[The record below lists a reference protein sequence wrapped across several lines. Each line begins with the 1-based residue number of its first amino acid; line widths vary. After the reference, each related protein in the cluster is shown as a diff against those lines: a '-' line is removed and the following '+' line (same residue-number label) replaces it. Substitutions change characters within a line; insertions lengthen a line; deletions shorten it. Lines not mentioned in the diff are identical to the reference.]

1 MFEQTPMLATNAVRV
16 LERRYLIKDDD
27 GRIVETPTELF
38 WRVANAIAAPDA
50 NYGASEADVK
60 RTAERF
66 YRAMAACEFMPN
78 SPTLMNAGRALG
90 QLSACF
96 VLPVGDSMEEIFE
109 SIKNAAL
116 IHKSGGGTGFA
127 FSRLRPRNS
136 VVAST
141 SGVASGPVSFM
152 KVFNAATEAVK
163 QGGTRRGANMGILRV
178 DHPDIEEFISCKD
191 DLTQVTNFNISVA
204 VTDEFM
210 EAVERGVPYNLYDPR
225 TRRPYIKDG
234 QPVTL
239 DARKVFNQVV
249 EHAWRTG
256 EPGVVFIDRMNQG
269 NPTHRVEEIE
279 ATNPCGEQ
287 PLPPYDSCNLASIN
301 LGRVVKDELPH
312 DYDPRHPAD
321 GVDWDKLTQ
330 LVHMGVHFLDNVID
344 ANKYPIPEIAEQ
356 TRKNRRI
363 GLGVMGWADLLAKLG
378 VRYDSEEAFELGD
391 RLMGHVQSEARL
403 HSSDLAATRGKFA
416 NWDGSIYA
424 DEGIAMRNCTVTTVA
439 PTGTISIIAGCS
451 SGIEPFYAIS
461 FVRNVMEGTRLVD
474 VNPLFEEVAKARGFY
489 SQDLMERIANSNS
502 LEGFD
507 EIPEDIRYVFVTAA
521 DVSPESHIRMQSVFQ
536 KHCDSAV
543 SKTINMPQSATRE
556 DVQTAYWQAFRGRC
570 KGVTIYRDGSRPG
583 QVLSTGATPETAR
596 KTEQVGAFTT
606 KKEMEE
612 VEKMKGLVGPDPCD
626 MKPVPPQVSAEIA
639 KPAQTPKPKPAH
651 LSTLPEPEDRPDT
664 LSGFT
669 EKIKTGYGNL
679 YITVNLHNGKPFEV
693 FASIGKSGYSTMA
706 DTEAICRLISLGL
719 RSGIPVVQIVRQLQG
734 IGGSQPVFERRGL
747 VFSIPDAIAK
757 VLSDRFVDS
766 GGKKGNGRGD
776 TRDISKEHC
785 PDCGSMLEHEEGC
798 VLCRACGYSQ
808 C

>member
-27 GRIVETPTELF
+27 GRIIETPTELF

-50 NYGASEADVK
+50 NFGVPETEIK

-96 VLPVGDSMEEIFE
+96 VLPVGDSMEDIFE

-178 DHPDIEEFISCKD
+178 DHPDIEEFIACKD

-210 EAVERGVPYNLYDPR
+210 EAVERGASYNLYDPR
-225 TRRPYIKDG
+225 TRRPYSKDG
-234 QPVTL
+234 QSVTL
-239 DARKVFNQVV
+239 DARKVFNLVV

-256 EPGVVFIDRMNQG
+256 EPGIVFIDRMNQG

-301 LGRVVKDELPH
+301 LGKVVKEELPR
-312 DYDPRHPAD
+312 DYDRRRPSE

-330 LVHMGVHFLDNVID
+330 LVHMGVHFLDNVIE

-356 TRKNRRI
+356 TRSNRRI
-363 GLGVMGWADLLAKLG
+363 GLGVMGWADMLVQLG

-391 RLMGHVQSEARL
+391 KLMAHVQSEARL
-403 HSSDLAATRGKFA
+403 HSSDLAANRGKFA
-416 NWDGSIYA
+416 KWDGSIYA
-424 DEGIAMRNCTVTTVA
+424 DEGIAMRNATVTTVA

-474 VNPLFEEVAKARGFY
+474 VNPIFEQVAKERGFY
-489 SQDLMERIANSNS
+489 SQELMERIANSNS
-502 LEGFD
+502 LVGFD
-507 EIPEDIRYVFVTAA
+507 EIPEDVRDVFVTAA
-521 DVSPESHIRMQSVFQ
+521 DVAPESHIRMQAVFQ

-543 SKTINMPQSATRE
+543 SKTINMPETATRD

-583 QVLSTGATPETAR
+583 QVLSTGATPEKAR
-596 KTEQVGAFTT
+596 NTEQVGAFST
-606 KKEMEE
+606 KKDFEATGGS
-612 VEKMKGLVGPDPCD
+612 KGLVGPDPCEA
-626 MKPVPPQVSAEIA
+626 KSA
-639 KPAQTPKPKPAH
+639 PAAERAETPKPAARRSH
-651 LSTLPEPEDRPDT
+651 LELYPEPEDRPDT

-679 YITVNLHNGKPFEV
+679 YITVNMHEGKPFEV

-719 RSGIPVVQIVRQLQG
+719 RSGIPVLQIVRQLQG
-734 IGGSQPVFERRGL
+734 IGGSSPIFERRGL

-757 VLSDRFVDS
+757 VLSERFVDS

-798 VLCRACGYSQ
+798 VLCRGCGYSQ